1 MTQTAIPKLP
11 CLGSSVRRAS
21 RALTQIYEGALRPLG
36 LRVTQFTILQ
46 VLSLA
51 GEVPQGRLGEILTMD
66 STSLTRTL
74 AIMLRQ
80 GWIAEC
86 RGDDRRERRLS
97 LAKTGEAQLKRALP
111 AWEKVQSQLRRELG
125 EKAWKDLFHLTT
137 RLAELAAESVQ

>member
-1 MTQTAIPKLP
+1 
-11 CLGSSVRRAS
+11 
-21 RALTQIYEGALRPLG
+21 
-36 LRVTQFTILQ
+36 
-46 VLSLA
+46 
-51 GEVPQGRLGEILTMD
+51 
-66 STSLTRTL
+66 
-74 AIMLRQ
+74 MLRQ

>member
-21 RALTQIYEGALRPLG
+21 RALTQIYEDALRPLG
-36 LRVTQFTILQ
+36 LRATQFTILQ

-51 GEVPQGRLGEILTMD
+51 GEVPQGRLGEMLTMD

-74 AIMLRQ
+74 AIMQRQ
-80 GWIAEC
+80 GWIAER

-97 LAKTGEAQLKRALP
+97 LAKTGEAQLKRTLP
-111 AWEKVQSQLRRELG
+111 AWEKVQSRLRRELG
-125 EKAWKDLFHLTT
+125 ERAWKDLFQLTT